1 MRLFSP
7 GLTQMRIPPKDINP
21 LLKLQSEEQLRVIK
35 ENKLIYYFMVF
46 VEQDVWQYFT
56 NLTQANLMN
65 KPEWLIEY
73 KATEAFNIP
82 DVSPQSLHSLVQK
95 FESQD
100 SAYFEKYFLYN
111 SVSAGAEICDE
122 QCKTAQICGITKVD
136 FGEYDDC
143 LKSTDAPNRQST
155 IIIVFGLFLIMSLLL
170 E

>member
-1 MRLFSP
+1 
-7 GLTQMRIPPKDINP
+7 
-21 LLKLQSEEQLRVIK
+21 
-35 ENKLIYYFMVF
+35 MVF

-82 DVSPQSLHSLVQK
+82 DVNPQSLHSLVQK

-100 SAYFEKYFLYN
+100 SAYFQKYFLYN

-122 QCKTAQICGITKVD
+122 KCKTAQICGITKVD
-136 FGEYDDC
+136 FREYDDC
-143 LKSTDAPNRQST
+143 LKSTDAPNRQSS
-155 IIIVFGLFLIMSLLL
+155 IILVFGLFLIMSLLL